1 MKKCL
6 FFVVMMICALAFSAV
21 YADDLADVQAA
32 GVLNFGTSPYYIPFA
47 YYDDSGEMT
56 GIDVALMQEVARRM
70 GISLKATD
78 IAFDGLID
86 ALEIGQV
93 DVIGG
98 ALTKSDERAQRIDFT
113 RIYYNGS
120 ALFVSK
126 AGKTAQGSGYESF
139 RNTKLGVEKGTS
151 FEQWIRTNLVTP
163 GIISTRNLYTYSKVS
178 DAIAA
183 MDRGDIDAVLMDQD
197 IYEELYATSGKY
209 ASYYSDVTK
218 ENYAFG
224 CRKNST
230 LTAAINGHLTDMM
243 KDGTAQTIANRFF
256 QMDYSSVVNSNARPS
271 QLVAPTAA
279 ANSSVVI
286 PTAAPSSCIN
296 SMSFVKDVTITDGHQ
311 VKPGEKFTK
320 TWRIYNNGTC
330 TWTPYYTFVYVS
342 GDQMSG
348 RNIYIP
354 TSVAPGQTVDISV
367 DMVAPNNSG
376 TYRGYWQMRGA
387 NGVNFGA
394 TVWCKVRVQGST
406 PTATPKRDDGQKA
419 VNPTVE
425 YFYPDS
431 YSGVSGSCPTVY
443 WGTKNT
449 NVVYVSVDGSNA
461 TTSYNAY
468 GQAVICSS
476 AFNNAGSHTV
486 ELLARNVVSDAYS
499 SFTYTISSSGGGDG
513 QQEVYPSVEYFYPDY
528 YSGVTDGC
536 PTVYWGTKNAQK
548 IYITVDGSNAV
559 TSTNA
564 YGQAVVC
571 SPNLSSAGTHTIELL
586 ARNAIDDT
594 YSSFGYTTYS
604 SSGSSSSSSSSS
616 DWSSSGSDYDYVYEE
631 DTNYLDDC
639 LFYDEETDTWFSI
652 CE

>member
-1 MKKCL
+1 MKKYL
-6 FFVVMMICALAFSAV
+6 LFVVMMICALAFSAV

-56 GIDVALMQEVARRM
+56 GIDVALMQEIARRM
-70 GISLKATD
+70 GVSLKTVD
-78 IAFDGLID
+78 IAFDGLTD
-86 ALEIGQV
+86 ALEVGQV

-98 ALTKSDERAQRIDFT
+98 ALTKNDERAQKIDFT

-151 FEQWIRTNLVTP
+151 FEQWIRTNLVNP

-178 DAIAA
+178 DAMAA
-183 MDRGDIDAVLMDQD
+183 MDRGDVDAVLMDQD

-230 LTAAINGHLTDMM
+230 LTSVINGHLTDMM

-256 QMDYSSVVNSNARPS
+256 QMDYSSVVDSNARPS

-286 PTAAPSSCIN
+286 PTAAPSTCIN
-296 SMSFVKDVTITDGHQ
+296 SMSFVKDVTISDGQQ
-311 VKPGEKFTK
+311 VNPGQKFTK
-320 TWRIYNNGTC
+320 TWRVYNNGTC
-330 TWTPYYTFVYVS
+330 TWTPYYSFVYVS

-348 RNIYIP
+348 RNVNIP
-354 TSVAPGQTVDISV
+354 TYVAPGQTVDISV
-367 DMVAPNNSG
+367 DMVAPNYSG
-376 TYRGYWQMRGA
+376 TYRGYWQLRGS
-387 NGVNFGA
+387 NGTNFGA
-394 TVWCKVRVQGST
+394 TVWCKVRVQGSAPA

-419 VNPTVE
+419 VSPAIE

-431 YSGVSGSCPTVY
+431 YSGVTGSCPTVY
-443 WGTKNT
+443 WGTKNA
-449 NVVYVSVDGSNA
+449 NIVYVTVDGSNA
-461 TTSYNAY
+461 NTSYNAY

-476 AFNNAGSHTV
+476 AFNSAGSHTV
-486 ELLARNVVSDAYS
+486 ELLARNVVDDTYA
-499 SFTYTISSSGGGDG
+499 SFTYTVSNSGDG
-513 QQEVYPSVEYFYPDY
+513 QKSVLPTIEYFYPDY
-528 YSGVTDGC
+528 YSGVTGGC
-536 PTVYWGTKNAQK
+536 PTVYWGTKDAQK
-548 IYITVDGSNAV
+548 IYINVDGSNAV
-559 TSTNA
+559 TSTDG

-571 SPNLSSAGTHTIELL
+571 SPNLSYDGSHTIELV
-586 ARNAIDDT
+586 ARNTIDDT
-594 YSSFGYTTYS
+594 YSSFEYTTYS
-604 SSGSSSSSSSSS
+604 TSDSSSS
-616 DWSSSGSDYDYVYEE
+616 DSDYYYYDEPDYSESSYIDEAS
-631 DTNYLDDC
+631 YYDDC
-639 LFYDEETDTWFSI
+639 LYYDEDTDTWYSI
-652 CE
+652 C